1 MNTPMDDKSS
11 ASITQEDLEE
21 FAAIR
26 DEFSL
31 LKRRY
36 EEKRNRLLELD
47 KSHASVEP
55 GRLNIAVEAS
65 ARRYINKAYLIQVLG
80 AEDYEYLRAGATPTI
95 LRRLVVAERT
105 RK

>member
-1 MNTPMDDKSS
+1 MNTPPDDKSS

-21 FAAIR
+21 FAALR
-26 DEFSL
+26 NQFSP

-36 EEKRNRLLELD
+36 EEMRDRLIQLAE
-47 KSHASVEP
+47 SRASVEP
-55 GRLNIAVEAS
+55 GRLDIAVNAS
-65 ARRYINKAYLIQVLG
+65 ERRNINKAYLIQVLG
-80 AEDYEYLRAGATPTI
+80 AEDYENLRAGAPPTI